1 MVDKSS
7 KAQIYWNLVQ
17 FCIIVAISK
26 NIMCYLVTKYILFKI
41 FLANKALAQLLQI
54 RKIVSSKKFIFRK
67 LIE

>member
-41 FLANKALAQLLQI
+41 FLANKAQLLQI
-54 RKIVSSKKFIFRK
+54 KKIVTSKKFIFRK
-67 LIE
+67 LIQ

>member
-7 KAQIYWNLVQ
+7 KAQIYCNLVQ

-41 FLANKALAQLLQI
+41 FLANKAQLLQI
-54 RKIVSSKKFIFRK
+54 KKIVTSKKFIFRK
-67 LIE
+67 LIQ